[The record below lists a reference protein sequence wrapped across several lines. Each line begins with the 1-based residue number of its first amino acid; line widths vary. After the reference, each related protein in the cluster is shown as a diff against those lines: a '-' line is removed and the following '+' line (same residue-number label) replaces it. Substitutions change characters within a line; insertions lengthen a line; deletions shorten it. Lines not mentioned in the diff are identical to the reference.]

1 MTQPIHRQLRDVRRA
16 LHLNQYQLADL
27 MGVAQC
33 TISAWDRGYKSSSI
47 PDADLYA
54 RTVHQRLIVT
64 LNGSFISE
72 LLPLF
77 PNLADFRKARGASQ
91 MDLARRMWASRG
103 TVANIEIRI
112 RTGTAV
118 RLATVVPY
126 LGGLGCVVGLTP
138 ADRLER
144 AA

>member
-1 MTQPIHRQLRDVRRA
+1 MTEPIHRQLRDVRRA
-16 LHLNQYQLADL
+16 IHLNQYQLADL

-33 TISAWDRGYKSSSI
+33 TISAWERGYKSPSV

-64 LNGSFISE
+64 LNGRFISE

-77 PNLADFRKARGASQ
+77 PNLPDFRKAQGTSQ

-103 TVANIEIRI
+103 TVANIEVRI
-112 RTGTAV
+112 RAGTAV

-126 LGGLGCVVGLTP
+126 LGGLGCMVGLAP
-138 ADRLER
+138 AAALER